1 MFRTHINSWC
11 VAAPAVELA
20 TTLAVAPALV
30 AVVLDHDA
38 DSIVDH
44 VDLAAGA
51 DAAAAADRLVNFGT
65 R

>member
-1 MFRTHINSWC
+1 
-11 VAAPAVELA
+11 VELA